1 MGAVYFGCP
10 SPCATEMKNGRPIRE
25 WQRPLAF
32 LAEAPLGWL
41 MPRGQISHYAPGA
54 TVCAGVQLA
63 DWVFLVLSGSCE
75 QRRNLPEAAGVEIL
89 RTFKRGETFGGFL
102 RNDTMVVAA
111 EESAVFRIRLRDL
124 ADIAPKVNGRG
135 LYGSSQTSDTTRF
148 TFTLNAPKGKIV
160 TLAFFS
166 ALLPEKFL
174 AENIARRLHIETG
187 TSVALVQMVTSADEE
202 VDCVLNGEFF
212 LPMELRE
219 VEAGIRMLRVRIPG
233 ESPDP
238 EVLGELF
245 RTLRCRFDHVLLDVA
260 AERVPT
266 QALFECFT
274 HSRTVYFFL
283 RHNSEDLYQLD
294 LLFHEL
300 QPALKDHAAVE
311 YKSVLCLG
319 ENETVAG
326 FDERIKRIGIS
337 PQFFVRGCPMQAY
350 AGVATGSFHTD
361 VRRVARSIGNCL
373 VGLALSSGAAK
384 GFSHIGVLQV
394 LEENGIEPDI
404 VAGSSM
410 GAYIGAVWAYGCD
423 GAKMEKLARE
433 MERKRALWDLIDP
446 AFPPRQGFLHGYAV
460 KRRIQQTIG
469 DAQFSDLLRPLHILA
484 TNLDTL
490 GRVVFSS
497 GDVATAVHTSI
508 TVPGIFV
515 PVRIGEETFIDGGIV
530 DPLPTDVLQ
539 EMGVQKIIAVNA
551 MPSSDR
557 IRAAL
562 QIQRELGGQTTGRA
576 LKLAR
581 KLLPFNQHVNYFAR
595 GNILEILMNSIH
607 GAQIRMAEASCQR
620 ASVVLRPDV
629 GDDRWVD
636 FRHPGQYIQAGREIA
651 LRQLDEIKALVQ
663 QKGTSYEPDA
673 APEPLATIA

>member
-1 MGAVYFGCP
+1 MA
-10 SPCATEMKNGRPIRE
+10 E
-25 WQRPLAF
+25 WA
-32 LAEAPLGWL
+32 
-41 MPRGQISHYAPGA
+41 
-54 TVCAGVQLA
+54 
-63 DWVFLVLSGSCE
+63 FLVLSGSCE
-75 QRRNLPEAAGVEIL
+75 LRRNLPEKTGVEIL

-102 RNDTMVVAA
+102 SNDNIVVAA
-111 EESAVFRIRLRDL
+111 EDSAVFRIRLHDL
-124 ADIAPKVNGRG
+124 ADIAPKVNGHN
-135 LYGSSQTSDTTRF
+135 LSSSSETSDTTRF

-166 ALLPEKFL
+166 AALPEKFL
-174 AENIARRLHIETG
+174 AENIARRLHAEAG
-187 TSVALVQMVTSADEE
+187 ASVALVQLVTSADEE
-202 VDCVLNGEFF
+202 VDCVLNGECF
-212 LPMELRE
+212 LPVELRE
-219 VEAGIRMLRVRIPG
+219 VETGVRMLRVRIPG

-260 AERVPT
+260 AYCVPT

-283 RHNSEDLYQLD
+283 RRNSEDLYQLD

-300 QPALKDHAAVE
+300 QPVLKNHAAVE

-319 ENETVAG
+319 ENEAVAG
-326 FDERIKRIGIS
+326 FDAQIKRIGIS
-337 PQFFVRGCPMQAY
+337 PQFFIRSCPMLVN
-350 AGVATGSFHTD
+350 AGVPAGTFHAD
-361 VRRVARSIGNCL
+361 IRRVARSIGNCL
-373 VGLALSSGAAK
+373 IGLALSSGAAK

-394 LEENGIEPDI
+394 LEENGIEADI

-410 GAYIGAVWAYGCD
+410 GAYIGAVWAFGCD
-423 GAKMEKLARE
+423 GAKLEKLARE
-433 MERKRALWDLIDP
+433 MERKRALWNLIDP

-508 TVPGIFV
+508 AVPGIFV
-515 PVRIGEETFIDGGIV
+515 PVRIGEESFIDGGIV

-562 QIQRELGGQTTGRA
+562 QIHR
-576 LKLAR
+576 
-581 KLLPFNQHVNYFAR
+581 
-595 GNILEILMNSIH
+595 
-607 GAQIRMAEASCQR
+607 
-620 ASVVLRPDV
+620 
-629 GDDRWVD
+629 
-636 FRHPGQYIQAGREIA
+636 
-651 LRQLDEIKALVQ
+651 
-663 QKGTSYEPDA
+663 
-673 APEPLATIA
+673 